1 MVLELFGCEI
11 VERGGLEKKSTGGFR
26 SSILSVGATGCI
38 PPKIQVRTGSH
49 LAYRSPLSGMLAT
62 RTL

>member
-38 PPKIQVRTGSH
+38 PPKI
-49 LAYRSPLSGMLAT
+49 
-62 RTL
+62 